1 MKWLVFVLSVLS
13 IYSCKKESTTD
24 PVSAEDKAKAKQVA
38 DIMLTH
44 EYHLTKY
51 YSLTPID
58 YIDTDQ
64 VVKAETDLWS
74 YVSPWLVDDTYSFSS
89 NGEVTVKQNQVKL
102 PNDSTPILKRT
113 WYVAADKDGV
123 RIDFIGH
130 QYQILQYRLV
140 SFTDTNLVV
149 WAYWNNNKD
158 KVYSEFTVVQ

>member
-1 MKWLVFVLSVLS
+1 MKWLLFVCSVLA
-13 IYSCKKESTTD
+13 IYSCKKSSTD

-58 YIDTDQ
+58 YIDTDA
-64 VVKAETDLWS
+64 VVKSETDLWS
-74 YVSPWLVDDTYSFSS
+74 YVSPWLPDDTYSFNSTD
-89 NGEVTVKQNQVKL
+89 VTVNQNAIKI
-102 PNDSTPILKRT
+102 PTDSSPVIKRT

-130 QYQILQYRLV
+130 QYQVLQYRLV

-158 KVYSEFTVVQ
+158 KVYSEFNVVQ